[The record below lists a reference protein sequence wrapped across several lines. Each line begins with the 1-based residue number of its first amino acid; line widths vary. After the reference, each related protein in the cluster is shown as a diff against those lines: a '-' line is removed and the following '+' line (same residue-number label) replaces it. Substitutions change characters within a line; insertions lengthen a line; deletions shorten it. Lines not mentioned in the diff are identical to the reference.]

1 MNQNV
6 IRMKKDIDKFDYKFD
21 EMHSTKTIN
30 DVVDELAR
38 QKKYIQ
44 DYLADY
50 VSNTLTTIDD
60 AYEMLNED
68 NKKLIADLIDKY
80 NALYGKSD
88 ILATDMLVYLIT
100 FQNKI
105 CVNAKYITC
114 AYNLDEMLPCVDVD
128 DVFLKFVK
136 DLNKIFKTNNSKLR
150 RRYNDDGYRGAIGN
164 IYLVDDFKFD
174 KHYINQHNDN
184 IVLVGENYNLELN
197 KENNVVNVIYHK
209 GSPFK
214 AILCETYDCE
224 KGTHRIEI
232 AYSLY

>member
-1 MNQNV
+1 MNPNA
-6 IRMKKDIDKFDYKFD
+6 IRIKDIDKFDYKFD

-30 DVVDELAR
+30 DVVEELAR

-44 DYLADY
+44 DYLAEY

-60 AYEMLNED
+60 AYEMLNEE
-68 NKKLIADLIDKY
+68 NKKLIADLIDKH
-80 NALYGKSD
+80 NALYGKSN

-114 AYNLDEMLPCVDVD
+114 AYNLDKMLPCVKIDEG
-128 DVFLKFVK
+128 FFKFIK
-136 DLNKIFKTNNSKLR
+136 ELNKIYKTNSSKLR
-150 RRYNDDGYRGAIGN
+150 RRYNDDGYHGAIGN

-174 KHYINQHNDN
+174 NHYIKSYNDD

-209 GSPFK
+209 GCPFK
-214 AILCETYDCE
+214 ITMETIYDFE
-224 KGTHRIEI
+224 KKVEKNEFL
-232 AYSLY
+232 YSLY